1 MKYTVRFTEE
11 ASDDLERLYLF
22 QLERDIDVADRA
34 LNAIMSAIALL
45 EFSPFT
51 CRKARGAGAFVR
63 EIVIPFGATGYL
75 ALFEIE
81 PDYIVTITAVRH
93 QREEDYQ

>member
-1 MKYTVRFTEE
+1 MKYTARFTEE

-22 QLERDIDVADRA
+22 QLERDIAVADRA

-51 CRKARGAGAFVR
+51 CRKARGASAFTR
-63 EIVIPFGATGYL
+63 ELVIPFGANGYL

-81 PDYIVTITAVRH
+81 PEHIVTITAVRY
-93 QREEDYQ
+93 QREEDYH